1 MSLSDFEVIKQLGK
15 GAFGS
20 VILFVKERFTN
31 IRELD

>member
-20 VILFVKERFTN
+20 VSLVHQRKIHKHMR
-31 IRELD
+31 